1 MNVELKTALAQ
12 NASPTQQLVVAL
24 KPLSRYGK
32 LVYLSMQA
40 VSGPSSEALLS
51 EMTGLDLADVRMT
64 LEELSTHGLVDEK
77 CGLVPRRF
85 RSKKG

>member
-1 MNVELKTALAQ
+1 MNVEIK
-12 NASPTQQLVVAL
+12 ASPTQQLVAAL

-32 LVYLSMQA
+32 LVYLSML
-40 VSGPSSEALLS
+40 VRSSPSSEKLLS

-64 LEELSTHGLVDEK
+64 LEELSAHGLVDEK
-77 CGLVPRRF
+77 CGLVPLRF